1 MFQDF
6 EGYPWIFDLVGA
18 PPLEP
23 LSEFSDV
30 GIQRLLTSG
39 QLIVVI
45 HLWNVDWTAY
55 DLPFKRVVKPCNPM
69 LFCLSFTLS
78 AWIFASWRC
87 HLYSLYSSYNNINKF
102 IIMYNMFMVS
112 TSLVSSL
119 CNIFTLGRA
128 SSVSSEEQHVAPMD
142 LCGNKTHSP
151 CLASVTA
158 IIEET

>member
-1 MFQDF
+1 
-6 EGYPWIFDLVGA
+6 
-18 PPLEP
+18 
-23 LSEFSDV
+23 
-30 GIQRLLTSG
+30 
-39 QLIVVI
+39 
-45 HLWNVDWTAY
+45 
-55 DLPFKRVVKPCNPM
+55 
-69 LFCLSFTLS
+69 
-78 AWIFASWRC
+78 
-87 HLYSLYSSYNNINKF
+87 
-102 IIMYNMFMVS
+102 MYNMFMVS